1 MKIMYNIMYNMN
13 GLDILNEHIDQG
25 IDFTHI
31 KNNNKNDFSLLGESF
46 FPNLENKYTIIEGFP
61 TPIDTEFNRL
71 LNEYIILNNRYNT
84 ELTSTTKTV
93 TPAQLNEKY
102 IALKNEANSLKTKM
116 DTLGTQNTSSN
127 IAELNEKLNQL
138 NSSLAQIN
146 SVEMNGAQTQPQ
158 PNDTLNGKL
167 ETTSLSMTATYY
179 HYIVYFLVCVTIIA
193 MTFNLLFNPNADV
206 MKSVFVVGGILA
218 IYFISKYI
226 VN

>member
-1 MKIMYNIMYNMN
+1 MN
-13 GLDILNEHIDQG
+13 GLDILNEHIEQG

-71 LNEYIILNNRYNT
+71 LIEYIILNNTYNA

-93 TPAQLNEKY
+93 TLAQLNEKY
-102 IALKNEANSLKTKM
+102 IVLKNEANSLKTKM
-116 DTLGTQNTSSN
+116 NTLGTHNTSIITNITSN
-127 IAELNEKLNQL
+127 IEELNENLNQIQNPL
-138 NSSLAQIN
+138 HQ
-146 SVEMNGAQTQPQ
+146 MNTQT
-158 PNDTLNGKL
+158 NDDNINGKL

-193 MTFNLLFNPNADV
+193 MTFNLLLNPNADV